1 MIEKL
6 TPYVDFITVD
16 RYGRDL
22 LAEKKY
28 KTGHGPT
35 ILLNAHLDIM
45 EELEPNRMILKENGI
60 GSSSKGILGADD
72 RTGVAILLHIAE
84 QLNNFAFSVK
94 AKFIF
99 TVKEEIDLLGALY

>member
-6 TPYVDFITVD
+6 TPYVDFIIVD
-16 RYGRDL
+16 RYGRNL

-60 GSSSKGILGADD
+60 WSSSKGILGADD
-72 RTGVAILLHIAE
+72 RAGVAILLHIAE
-84 QLNNFAFSVK
+84 QLNNFAFSGK